1 MTNITNGTK
10 CQSCTHNSVCAYTKE
25 MTKFTNIIK
34 DNQDL
39 QSEDI
44 FSPLRITIDCKKY
57 DKIESSFSAYK

>member
-1 MTNITNGTK
+1 MINITNRTI

-44 FSPLRITIDCKKY
+44 FFTIKNNNRL
-57 DKIESSFSAYK
+57 